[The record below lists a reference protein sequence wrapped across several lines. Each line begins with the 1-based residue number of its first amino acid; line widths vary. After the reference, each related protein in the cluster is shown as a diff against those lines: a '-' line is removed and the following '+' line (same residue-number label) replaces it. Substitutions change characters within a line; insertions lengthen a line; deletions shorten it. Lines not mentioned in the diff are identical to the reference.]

1 MDLSKHLF
9 HEPYWS
15 PFIIISLTIIS
26 FIVFLLSTNEMKDE
40 MGKIIRESDERIKTS
55 SLECEVQIKKME
67 NVVNIAR
74 QNQIEFQKREELWK
88 KSLIER
94 SSGFPSL
101 HKAIV
106 EFEKLSDDHLVDSL
120 RYKKHPAKSAA
131 INVHEEAKRRREAE
145 FETRKV
151 KSLLEYYE
159 TIAPFLIDLKD
170 DFIDL
175 ENEEIILG
183 DYTEEER
190 LDAVTNWI
198 PKQDYR
204 RLPPIERNQK
214 ALDNFWHREK
224 SNMLLGKLYERYI
237 GYLYEVEGYDVNY
250 FGIEEGLHDL
260 GRDLICKKG
269 DSEIIVQC
277 KNWSSF
283 KTIYERHI
291 FQFYGTTFI
300 YKENNPG
307 KNVRAV
313 FVTTTELSEVA
324 RKFANSLGIIVKEN
338 FKFDQSYPCIKC
350 NINNATNT
358 KIYHLPFDQQYDRT
372 KIINPGEFYCRTVK
386 EAEEKG
392 FRRAYR
398 WQGDT
403 K

>member
-1 MDLSKHLF
+1 MHLILTSKQEGELSKQRNDY
-9 HEPYWS
+9 EIKMQKTQS
-15 PFIIISLTIIS
+15 ECDDKIQ
-26 FIVFLLSTNEMKDE
+26 EMRKKVVE
-40 MGKIIRESDERIKTS
+40 
-55 SLECEVQIKKME
+55 IKKF
-67 NVVNIAR
+67 
-74 QNQIEFQKREELWK
+74 QNTAEIKEELWK

-120 RYKKHPAKSAA
+120 RYKKHPAKNAA

-237 GYLYEVEGYDVNY
+237 GYLYEIEGYDVNY

-324 RKFANSLGIIVKEN
+324 KKFAKSLGIIVKEN
-338 FKFDQSYPCIKC
+338 FKFDQCYPCIKC
-350 NINNATNT
+350 NINKATNT